1 MGPGI
6 THQPS
11 TSQHPAPGRGKLLV
25 LHQCDASSL
34 LCDVWMTQVVHCS
47 ILCDHSPGSV
57 ILPVVTRQF
66 LMMPGHCAMIND
78 GQPGP
83 SVYRDQDPSSVTLR
97 AVSRDQSDSGEGWL
111 TTWRRLSLTTSVR
124 SWSQD

>member
-34 LCDVWMTQVVHCS
+34 LCDVWMLTQVVHCS
-47 ILCDHSPGSV
+47 IPASVIRARHGSV

-83 SVYRDQDPSSVTLR
+83 GDTGTRIHHLSHSGLRVSVT
-97 AVSRDQSDSGEGWL
+97 
-111 TTWRRLSLTTSVR
+111 
-124 SWSQD
+124 

>member
-1 MGPGI
+1 MTGGEAGNGSGDYSPAINI
-6 THQPS
+6 T
-11 TSQHPAPGRGKLLV
+11 TRGKLLV

-34 LCDVWMTQVVHCS
+34 LCDVWT
-47 ILCDHSPGSV
+47 CDTSGPLQHPRASVIRAPHGSV

-83 SVYRDQDPSSVTLR
+83 GDTGTRIHHLSHSGLRHECHVTR
-97 AVSRDQSDSGEGWL
+97 VE
-111 TTWRRLSLTTSVR
+111 
-124 SWSQD
+124 